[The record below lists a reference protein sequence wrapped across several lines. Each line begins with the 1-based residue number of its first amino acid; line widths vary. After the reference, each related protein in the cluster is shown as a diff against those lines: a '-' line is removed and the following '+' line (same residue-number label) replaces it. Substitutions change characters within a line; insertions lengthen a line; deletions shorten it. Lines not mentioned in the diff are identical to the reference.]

1 MRLLPPMPRKRF
13 PYRPT
18 RRAAVAAAVAFGAA
32 ALAHAPSSRAAAWAS
47 NRVIVGYRAS
57 GRGLRGISARPD
69 IAVGEQ
75 RWADVAV
82 DARPHVTSHVVRLPA
97 HESVAA
103 ALTRLRRRHDVA
115 YAEPDYIAHASGMFY
130 PDDRGEGNTA
140 HGWERQQWN
149 MLPGA
154 GVDAPEAW
162 ANLIAD
168 GRAGGSG
175 VKIAVL
181 DSGIAYR
188 NWMQFRESPDLHQT
202 KFVDPYDFI
211 AHNRYPLDRY
221 GHGTFVASIIAEST
235 NNRIGLTGLA
245 YGASIMPVRVL
256 DAQGNGDESTIA
268 QGIRYAV
275 AHHANIINL
284 SLEFLPN
291 QVTSATQIPQLVSAV
306 RYARRHNVMIVA
318 ASGNDETQRISYP
331 ARLSGVVAVGATT
344 KDECL
349 ASYSNT
355 GTGLALVAPGG
366 GSDAILR
373 GDSACHPER
382 ALPSISQ
389 MTLTDPPHWGKF
401 GYPSA
406 IVGTSMAAPAVA
418 AAAALVIA
426 SGVIGPT
433 PTPSQVLQRLET
445 TATALPVG
453 GPQPNTTYGWGL
465 LNAGAATSP
474 LAIPAR

>member
-1 MRLLPPMPRKRF
+1 MRPLPLMPRTRLT
-13 PYRPT
+13 YRPT
-18 RRAAVAAAVAFGAA
+18 RRVAAAAAIALGAGV
-32 ALAHAPSSRAAAWAS
+32 LAHAPSSMAAAWAPH
-47 NRVIVGYRAS
+47 RVIVGYRSS
-57 GRGLRGISARPD
+57 GWRLRGVAERPD
-69 IAVGEQ
+69 IARGERHWTHVDVGAGAGVSS
-75 RWADVAV
+75 R
-82 DARPHVTSHVVRLPA
+82 VVRLPA
-97 HESVAA
+97 RESVVS
-103 ALTRLRRRHDVA
+103 ALAKLRARRGVA
-115 YAEPDYIAHASGMFY
+115 YAEPDYIAHDAGMFY
-130 PDDRGEGNTA
+130 PDDRGEDNTA
-140 HGWERQQWN
+140 QGWERQQWN
-149 MLPGA
+149 LLPGS

-162 ANLIAD
+162 ANLISD

-175 VKIAVL
+175 VRIAVL
-181 DSGIAYR
+181 DSGVAYR

-221 GHGTFVASIIAEST
+221 GHGTFVASLIAEST

-268 QGIRYAV
+268 QGILYAV

-291 QVTSATQIPQLVSAV
+291 QVTAASQIPQLVSAIQD
-306 RYARRHNVMIVA
+306 ARRHDVMIVA
-318 ASGNDETQRISYP
+318 AAGNDETQRVAYP
-331 ARLSGVVAVGATT
+331 ARVPGVVAVGATT

-349 ASYSNT
+349 ANYSNT
-355 GTGLALVAPGG
+355 GKGLALVAPGG

-401 GYPSA
+401 GYPSS
-406 IVGTSMAAPAVA
+406 IIGTSMAAPAVA

-426 SGVIGPT
+426 SHVLGAHPT
-433 PTPSQVLQRLET
+433 SEQVLRRLET
-445 TATALPVG
+445 TATALPIG
-453 GPQPNTTYGWGL
+453 GRQPNTTYGWGL

-474 LAIPAR
+474 LAVPAR